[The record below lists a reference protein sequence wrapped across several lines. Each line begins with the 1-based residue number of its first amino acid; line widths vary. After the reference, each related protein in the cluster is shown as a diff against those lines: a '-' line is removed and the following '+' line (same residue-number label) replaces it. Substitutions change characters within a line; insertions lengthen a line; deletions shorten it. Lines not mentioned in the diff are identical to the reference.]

1 MGYQGTSSS
10 NVLSAPCGGQSAPT
24 STGQPA
30 KDSQTLTATDK
41 SPDGGVRELL
51 ACLLLLLLFLLLLLL
66 LPSASPTAAAAA
78 ASASGTWNLQSL
90 PFPFPRRPPCTHTP
104 HLNLAYPRHPF

>member
-1 MGYQGTSSS
+1 MGYPGTSS

-24 STGQPA
+24 STRQPA
-30 KDSQTLTATDK
+30 KDSQRLTATDK
-41 SPDGGVRELL
+41 NPDRGCEELL
-51 ACLLLLLLFLLLLLL
+51 GVLLLLLRSFLLGV
-66 LPSASPTAAAAA
+66 PSTSTAAAAA
-78 ASASGTWNLQSL
+78 ASGTWNLQSL